1 MDRTDIF
8 KGVVGPVHTDRE
20 GQSLQNFRHC
30 WDDLLYRA
38 TDLFLGHIDIFFP
51 LDFTESNIFYSQTF
65 TTDKAFCS
73 LGKVAISIQSN
84 FLRRAFE
91 IFGQIRLLV
100 RQANHAHR
108 QTTRR
113 GEHFNFLKGQTMVC
127 QKGSHLVAQL
137 LHARSYDI
145 GWHFLQA

>member
-1 MDRTDIF
+1 MNWTDIF
-8 KGVVGPVHTDRE
+8 KGVVGPVHADRE

-30 WDDLLYRA
+30 GDDFLYWTA
-38 TDLFLGHIDIFFP
+38 DLFLGHIDIFFP
-51 LDFTESNIFYSQTF
+51 LDFTESNVLNRQALA
-65 TTDKAFCS
+65 TDKTFCS
-73 LGKVAISIQSN
+73 LGKVTICIQSD

-108 QTTRR
+108 QTTRC
-113 GEHFNFLKGQTMVC
+113 GEHFNFLKSQTMVF
-127 QKGSHLVAQL
+127 QEGSHLVAQL
-137 LHARSYDI
+137 LHARCHDI

>member
-1 MDRTDIF
+1 MNWADVF
-8 KGVVGPVHTDRE
+8 KGVVGPVHADRE
-20 GQSLQNFRHC
+20 GQSLQNFRYC
-30 WDDLLYRA
+30 WDDFLYWA
-38 TDLFLGHIDIFFP
+38 ADFFLGHIDVFLT
-51 LDFTESNIFYSQTF
+51 LDFTESNVLNRQALA
-65 TTDKAFCS
+65 TDKAFGS
-73 LGKVAISIQSN
+73 LGKVAICVQSN
-84 FLRRAFE
+84 FLRRTFE
-91 IFGQIRLLV
+91 IFCQIRLLV